1 VVRMETV
8 SIVLDA
14 GITIFALGLLLVSL
28 FSYRK
33 YKNSKLLFVSFVFLI
48 FFVKGIILSVNLF
61 NSQSADII
69 SSPYFGL
76 FDLIIIVLLF
86 VATLKR

>member
-1 VVRMETV
+1 METV

-33 YKNSKLLFVSFVFLI
+33 FKNSKLIFVILVFLI
-48 FFVKGIILSVNLF
+48 FFVKGLVLSFGLF
-61 NSQSADII
+61 NNQMLNVI
-69 SSPYFGL
+69 SNPYFEL
-76 FDLIIIVLLF
+76 FDLIILVLLF

>member
-1 VVRMETV
+1 METV

-48 FFVKGIILSVNLF
+48 FFIKGIILSVNLF
-61 NSQSADII
+61 NNQLADII
-69 SSPYFGL
+69 SNPYFEL

>member
-1 VVRMETV
+1 METV

-48 FFVKGIILSVNLF
+48 FFVKGAILSFNLF
-61 NSQSADII
+61 NNQLADVI
-69 SSPYFGL
+69 SNPYFGL
-76 FDLIIIVLLF
+76 FDLIILVLLF